1 MVELQAMLPLARPA
15 RLRGVINPN
24 PNPNPNLNPTPTP
37 TPDPDPSQDLLAFEE
52 QLSQADPAELPS
64 RRRKPAASKP
74 EAARRADDSSAHG
87 SPAEEAEA
95 RGWLGLGLG
104 LRSRL
109 GLG

>member
-1 MVELQAMLPLARPA
+1 VVELQAMLPLARPA

-95 RGWLGLGLG
+95 RLV
-104 LRSRL
+104 RVRL
-109 GLG
+109 A